1 MKTNVELP
9 GLVGGPKKIEL
20 SEGCTRGDADVRA
33 MRCEN
38 PVMRGDGASGE
49 HEAPRCSELHAE
61 DLQGTRRD
69 EDEGRARRP
78 SRVL

>member
-9 GLVGGPKKIEL
+9 GLVGGSKKIEL
-20 SEGCTRGDADVRA
+20 SEGCTSGGAEARGL
-33 MRCEN
+33 RCEN
-38 PVMRGDGASGE
+38 PVMRGYEALGE
-49 HEAPRCSELHAE
+49 REAPRCSELHAE

-69 EDEGRARRP
+69 EGEGRARRP